1 MVSYPMKKLL
11 LFSVLLPLLSF
22 ARPTSYTD
30 LLQYSTKAPD
40 QAETNSCLFVG
51 STGSMEILYNKHFNL
66 VESNKI
72 NLAEQYVMW
81 VYESDGYSWLDSV
94 VLGFNRT
101 NKAILNKDLPFYA
114 WNDDG
119 SIHDVW
125 SYPRG
130 FNNLPTIEIPFEVKS
145 KKLFHKGR
153 NRWAT
158 YVLTQKDIEL
168 VKESLVKYESPVLIN
183 YNDEGFWHVINIIG
197 YDDNVEGQCYDYT
210 PTNECAKNKGSFI
223 VRDHFG
229 VATEY
234 RDTDWFRIKGNAAY
248 VISIQ

>member
-1 MVSYPMKKLL
+1 M
-11 LFSVLLPLLSF
+11 LFLLPFQAYS
-22 ARPTSYTD
+22 RPVSYTD

-51 STGSMEILYNKHFNL
+51 STGTMEILYNKHFNL
-66 VESNKI
+66 TNGNRVD
-72 NLAEQYVMW
+72 LAEQYIMW
-81 VYESDGYSWLDSV
+81 VNSGNGYSWLDSV
-94 VLGFNRT
+94 VLGFN
-101 NKAILNKDLPFYA
+101 NSGKAVLNKDLPFYA
-114 WNDDG
+114 WNDNG

-130 FNNLPTIEIPFEVKS
+130 FSNLPTIEIPFDVGS

-168 VKESLVKYESPVLIN
+168 VKESLVKYESPILIN

-248 VISIQ
+248 VITID